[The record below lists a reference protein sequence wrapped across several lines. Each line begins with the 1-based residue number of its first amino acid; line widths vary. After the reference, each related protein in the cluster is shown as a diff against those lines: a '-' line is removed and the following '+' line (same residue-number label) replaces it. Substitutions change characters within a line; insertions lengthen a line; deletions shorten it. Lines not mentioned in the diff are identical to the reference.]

1 MTWVELSRPFHLI
14 IVISRWHVTD
24 MENNRLE
31 IDLVRD
37 LHLCNKED
45 KHVKLKKLPLKAY
58 CFV

>member
-45 KHVKLKKLPLKAY
+45 QHVKLKKLPLKAY